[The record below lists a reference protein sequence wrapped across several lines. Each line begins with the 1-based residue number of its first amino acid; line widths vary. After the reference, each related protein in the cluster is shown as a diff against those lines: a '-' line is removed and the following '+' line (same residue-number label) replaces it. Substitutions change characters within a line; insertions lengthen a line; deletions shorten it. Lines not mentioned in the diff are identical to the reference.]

1 MKILDKKERQ
11 KEKRLS
17 KSIDDYFN
25 EINKSLNSAGWIIQG
40 DVRTW
45 KDGNEKYPSILT

>member
-25 EINKSLNSAGWIIQG
+25 EINKSLYGAGWIIQG